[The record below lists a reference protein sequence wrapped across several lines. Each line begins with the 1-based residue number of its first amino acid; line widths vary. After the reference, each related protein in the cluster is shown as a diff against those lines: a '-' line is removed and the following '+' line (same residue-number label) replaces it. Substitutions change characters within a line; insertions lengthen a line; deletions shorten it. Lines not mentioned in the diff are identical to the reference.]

1 MDMLARLVRHARRGT
16 WLSTLIALVAFA
28 GQLTVALAPLAEGR
42 GGRMA
47 SHVESTGS
55 RAHYVHDEAK
65 CISCQARSMTG
76 VTERDVTP
84 PIVLEIAASVVV
96 EQVVAA
102 QSADL
107 HHQSK
112 PRAPPSV
119 I

>member
-1 MDMLARLVRHARRGT
+1 MDMLARLVRRARRAN
-16 WLSTLIALVAFA
+16 WLYTLIALVAFG

-42 GGRMA
+42 EGRMA
-47 SHVESTGS
+47 SHIESSGS
-55 RAHYVHDEAK
+55 RAHFVHDEAK

-76 VTERDVTP
+76 VTEREVTP
-84 PIVLEIAASVVV
+84 PILAVITASVFVDRVV
-96 EQVVAA
+96 TG
-102 QSADL
+102 QSTDL